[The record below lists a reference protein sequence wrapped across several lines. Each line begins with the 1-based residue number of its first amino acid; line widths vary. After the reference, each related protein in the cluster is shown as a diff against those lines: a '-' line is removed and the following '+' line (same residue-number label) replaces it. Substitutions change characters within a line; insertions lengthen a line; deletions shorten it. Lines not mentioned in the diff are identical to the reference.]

1 LQTTE
6 PTELK
11 AYAPGIYPRSEALVQ
26 ATRDLDRGRTTAQ
39 AVDGQVAIDFG
50 ELVSVQRTAGLTLLS
65 DGMLAWQD
73 IFRPLADRSDGLDA
87 RPLTRF
93 LDTNTFYRAVLVE
106 GEPRL
111 REPVAPPDLP
121 GGWLATLPSPLAFS
135 RATRGAASA
144 AVLAA
149 NVLAPQVEAYA
160 AAGCALVVLSDPF
173 LAQEGGAPELV
184 AALRELPTSVS
195 LALQLPFVDAAPVL
209 GDLADFPVDALGID
223 FYATSLD
230 GVPDGFPKEII
241 AGVVDARSSALED
254 PSEIATFVQ
263 AVAERASAGVSLAP
277 NGDLQ
282 FVPETIARQKIACLG
297 HARAAL
303 AEAA

>member
-1 LQTTE
+1 LRTTE
-6 PTELK
+6 PNELK

-39 AVDGQVAIDFG
+39 AVDGQMAIDFR
-50 ELVSVQRTAGLTLLS
+50 ELVSVQRKAGLTLLS
-65 DGMLAWQD
+65 DGMLEWQD

-87 RPLTRF
+87 RSLTRF
-93 LDTNTFYRAVLVE
+93 LDTNTFYRAVLIE
-106 GEPRL
+106 GDPRL
-111 REPVAPPDLP
+111 REPVPPPNLP

-149 NVLAPQVEAYA
+149 NVLAPQLEAYA
-160 AAGCALVVLSDPF
+160 ATGCALVVLSDPF
-173 LAQEGGAPELV
+173 LAQEGGVPELA
-184 AALRELPTSVS
+184 AALRELPTAVP
-195 LALQLPFVDAAPVL
+195 LALQLPFGDAAPVL
-209 GDLADFPVDALGID
+209 GELVDLPVDALGID
-223 FYATSLD
+223 FYGTSLD
-230 GVPDGFPKEII
+230 GVPDEFPKEII

-263 AVAERASAGVSLAP
+263 AVAERASGGVSLAP

-297 HARAAL
+297 HARTAF
-303 AEAA
+303 AEAS